1 MCSRNARRRV
11 VKNNNIM
18 RNRSWNEKRIS
29 SDVRAERVH
38 SAAAVRYYREP
49 RATTD
54 ANNNGRIREIYYRRA
69 AFGTAIESIRSFGEK
84 SRDMVGKPFII
95 QLLD

>member
-1 MCSRNARRRV
+1 
-11 VKNNNIM
+11 M

-38 SAAAVRYYREP
+38 LAAAVRYYREP

-54 ANNNGRIREIYYRRA
+54 ANNNGRIREIYYLRT
-69 AFGTAIESIRSFGEK
+69 AFGTAIENIRSEAETFGEK
-84 SRDMVGKPFII
+84 SRDMVEKPFII